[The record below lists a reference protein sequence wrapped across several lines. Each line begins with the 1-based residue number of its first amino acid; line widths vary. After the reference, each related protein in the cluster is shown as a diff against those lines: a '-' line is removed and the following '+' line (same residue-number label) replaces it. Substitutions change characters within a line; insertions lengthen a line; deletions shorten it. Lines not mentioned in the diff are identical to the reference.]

1 MRIKSTLA
9 GIGLAMSLAGCA
21 TLSDGQ
27 TVAEYCGIPDNS
39 EEAICQL
46 RVEMQGTETRLAETN
61 LSVDEARRIADSAM
75 GASEAAQASA
85 DQAQSTADQ
94 AMATAMSKDLSC
106 ETRVIQQTNIGTC
119 REGYTLMGC
128 SQTRYTFRAGGL
140 SFLREVN
147 DEQCRFNSQVLE
159 MHVRC
164 CTAGAPLPPDESTL
178 VEADS

>member
-1 MRIKSTLA
+1 MRIKSTIA
-9 GIGLAMSLAGCA
+9 GLGLATMLAGCA

-27 TVAEYCGIPDNS
+27 TVAEYCAIPDNG
-39 EEAICQL
+39 EEAVCQL

-61 LSVDEARRIADSAM
+61 LSVDEARRIADSAL
-75 GASEAAQASA
+75 SASA
-85 DQAQSTADQ
+85 DAQTAADAAQSTANQ
-94 AMATAMSKDLSC
+94 AMTAAMSHDLSC

-164 CTAGAPLPPDESTL
+164 CTAGAPLQPDESTL
-178 VEADS
+178 IEADS